1 MTTWLKNKGGFSG
14 KISGYGQLSSKGA
27 GGARAAAI

>member
-1 MTTWLKNKGGFSG
+1 MIKWLKNKERFSG